1 MGPRASTTSSAP
13 GTVSLRANSEFR
25 NIDTSAV
32 RPDLPTEGYRRN
44 TQAVLSDT
52 ITLSPTFVVTGRFG
66 LTRLM
71 WESLGGANFTIAKAA
86 GTLDTWPKMQGLEII
101 PPISIPGY
109 AGMAQGDS
117 IYGPQLQL
125 SWIADATKLAGHHT
139 IEFGGSVIRTG
150 FKVDNQT
157 GTSVTYATA
166 QTANFGAGGGDAMAS
181 CLPL

>member
-44 TQAVLSDT
+44 THAVLSDT

-71 WESLGGANFTIAKAA
+71 WDSVGAANFTIAKAA
-86 GTLDTWPKMQGLEII
+86 GTLDTWPKTQGLGDHPPHSI
-101 PPISIPGY
+101 PPL
-109 AGMAQGDS
+109 AGSAHGGS
-117 IYGPQLQL
+117 LFGPQ
-125 SWIADATKLAGHHT
+125 
-139 IEFGGSVIRTG
+139 F
-150 FKVDNQT
+150 
-157 GTSVTYATA
+157 
-166 QTANFGAGGGDAMAS
+166 
-181 CLPL
+181 